1 MFTAEEY
8 TTLQHYF
15 IEQDLSD
22 ETFVASDVDAAISGN
37 TTVLKDS
44 KLSIT
49 NSKLARVDFSEVN
62 KTMYTIA
69 EGKVT
74 LTTASELTADII
86 RGTLECKPDNTCML
100 SLYCGTIKVGD
111 KTNPSG
117 LITISGQFSNL
128 VTDVHDVVDQ
138 EVTTHEGTSL
148 SFTLPDASCYMTT
161 NASDY
166 QKYSVRMELYLRLH
180 NDEVIT
186 PVLIEFELDF
196 EDREKLSLTF
206 SNRFKRHDSV

>member
-8 TTLQHYF
+8 ATLQHYF

-44 KLSIT
+44 KLSIA

-74 LTTASELTADII
+74 LTTASKLNADII

-117 LITISGQFSNL
+117 LITISG
-128 VTDVHDVVDQ
+128 
-138 EVTTHEGTSL
+138 
-148 SFTLPDASCYMTT
+148 
-161 NASDY
+161 
-166 QKYSVRMELYLRLH
+166 
-180 NDEVIT
+180 
-186 PVLIEFELDF
+186 
-196 EDREKLSLTF
+196 
-206 SNRFKRHDSV
+206 

>member
-1 MFTAEEY
+1 MKLTNAFTAEEY
-8 TTLQHYF
+8 ATLQHYF

-44 KLSIT
+44 KLSIA

-86 RGTLECKPDNTCML
+86 RGTLECKPDNTWYAQ
-100 SLYCGTIKVGD
+100 SLLRNDQSRRQNKSERSY
-111 KTNPSG
+111 
-117 LITISGQFSNL
+117 
-128 VTDVHDVVDQ
+128 HD
-138 EVTTHEGTSL
+138 
-148 SFTLPDASCYMTT
+148 
-161 NASDY
+161 
-166 QKYSVRMELYLRLH
+166 LR
-180 NDEVIT
+180 
-186 PVLIEFELDF
+186 PVF
-196 EDREKLSLTF
+196 
-206 SNRFKRHDSV
+206 